1 MLNYLEKLTLLGRK
15 IDIDLVRQLCSNVG
29 FHECEIYTKMC
40 KNSQLKQAI
49 KYIIEI
55 HDKGY
60 SVIDVLGSYFIY
72 VKNTDIIEENLKY
85 EIIKLICKY
94 ITIFNELHE
103 DKIELVFF
111 TNNMINL
118 FSS

>member
-1 MLNYLEKLTLLGRK
+1 MNYLEKLTLLK
-15 IDIDLVRQLCSNVG
+15 EKDIDLVRQLCSNG

-40 KNSQLKQAI
+40 KNNQLKQAI

-111 TNNMINL
+111 TNNMVNL